1 MIPESG
7 QSAQQA
13 RAYDIAAMAMC
24 LCVFGAVLWAGR
36 SYYIGGLGLESDFY
50 GSYAPIAEKIL
61 ARRPFSF
68 DYHPPGYMFML
79 AGLSWLSGWDMWTT
93 GKVLGAIAT
102 AAFGAVSYAVLATIV
117 NRRVAL
123 LGAGLALITIL
134 PFALTPSTDIPA
146 AAVMLV
152 PVWLLLR
159 MRRRWAL
166 ACFASGVFCAV
177 AYLIRTNNVVLIA
190 AMVTGL
196 LAIGFN
202 GDNLRRRSLKA
213 ALAFAGF
220 VVAAIPWFI
229 SNWQTKGSPTASQH
243 HTQVAAHFFHPQG
256 DDWAANS
263 AEMGE
268 QFHSLGE
275 VLRHDPVRMIKTYVQ
290 DMSLRYPALLASL
303 VVGFP
308 AMVFA
313 GAGLL
318 LLFVRDLTR
327 ERLFYAIPLF
337 FSYLVLGLVGFQSRF
352 YLFLLPTIFAAVAY
366 FAFEGKWGP
375 QNSRRVSGVLA
386 WSLVLATTAV
396 LLYESRSKVIL
407 ALRSQPVEILEA
419 AKSLSGVERG
429 LRLAGPPHL
438 AYQLGWTTV
447 RLRANTAE
455 EYLAHSLH
463 HVHAAAG
470 GWLAKRSGIARPEA
484 RTAGPQPCIRSSSQ
498 RSDCLQGGATG

>member
-1 MIPESG
+1 
-7 QSAQQA
+7 
-13 RAYDIAAMAMC
+13 
-24 LCVFGAVLWAGR
+24 
-36 SYYIGGLGLESDFY
+36 
-50 GSYAPIAEKIL
+50 
-61 ARRPFSF
+61 
-68 DYHPPGYMFML
+68 
-79 AGLSWLSGWDMWTT
+79 
-93 GKVLGAIAT
+93 
-102 AAFGAVSYAVLATIV
+102 
-117 NRRVAL
+117 
-123 LGAGLALITIL
+123 
-134 PFALTPSTDIPA
+134 
-146 AAVMLV
+146 
-152 PVWLLLR
+152 
-159 MRRRWAL
+159 
-166 ACFASGVFCAV
+166 V

-190 AMVTGL
+190 AIVTGL

-220 VVAAIPWFI
+220 VVAATPWFI

-455 EYLAHSLH
+455 EYLARARREGIHYIMYTPQQE
-463 HVHAAAG
+463 G
-470 GWLAKRSGIARPEA
+470 GWPNAAVLRDPKLVPPGLNPVFVHRPSGAIVYKVE
-484 RTAGPQPCIRSSSQ
+484 PQVDTTSREPGTSHGSQSSSAVERRTSEALNAYQ
-498 RSDCLQGGATG
+498 RAVGLPPERGQQAGRSQ